1 MFVNL
6 ITACLY
12 AACVVVIHQTGSLF
26 TECHT
31 TRCSHSDF
39 NENISFILHRL
50 CEISYFFFSLFFFAY
65 LSFLRNLKEKK
76 HVSNCFINK
85 QYFDSH
91 QIFLTRKISR
101 LSDSDDLED
110 MQNI

>member
-39 NENISFILHRL
+39 NENISFILHVSAKYH
-50 CEISYFFFSLFFFAY
+50 IFFLSFFFAY